1 MKSIAGLLLLAIIS
15 LFWTSSTASAQF
27 DDGWWF
33 LEFKD
38 TTGAALQPLN
48 VGIDARDG
56 RGFGFVTVADD
67 DGDGVIH
74 LPPLPNG
81 GGLAMGVDVDG
92 EVVETQ
98 THGGIQTCDIWIV
111 TGGGA
116 TGGTV
121 AQIHHPLLIRA
132 EDIEGEALG
141 MGPFFPYPQIPLP
154 IRTLEPGER
163 LTATDGQLAD
173 WPGLRLVEVSHA
185 ALNFLDEYIEQVDTL
200 PNFNGEVI
208 VTSLLLTGTFVPEP
222 ASATILVTLVG
233 LLTLRRRPLNFGRRC
248 SVNFRERNS

>member
-1 MKSIAGLLLLAIIS
+1 MKPIARLLLLAIAS
-15 LFWTSSTASAQF
+15 FFWTASTASAQTS
-27 DDGWWF
+27 DGWWF
-33 LEFKD
+33 LKFED

-48 VGIDARDG
+48 IGIDPGDG
-56 RGFGFVTVADD
+56 SGFSFSTLPDD
-67 DGDGVIH
+67 DGDGVIQ

-81 GGLAMGVDVDG
+81 GGLAMGVDVDA

-111 TGGGA
+111 IGGGA

-121 AQIHHPLLIRA
+121 AQIHHPLLIIA
-132 EDIEGEALG
+132 EDEGQAFG

-173 WPGLRLVEVSHA
+173 WPGLRLA
-185 ALNFLDEYIEQVDTL
+185 TGPDPADLDDFLRSFDTW
-200 PNFNGEVI
+200 PNFTGDVI
-208 VTSLLLTGTFVPEP
+208 VTSLLLTGTFIPEP
-222 ASATILVTLVG
+222 ASW
-233 LLTLRRRPLNFGRRC
+233 LLLLSGAMGIAGCRRKIRR
-248 SVNFRERNS
+248 S